1 MEVSERG
8 LTVLL
13 VAALDRRVLPAL
25 TLVPMLSGADA
36 LALHIAVDREA
47 SWRLGRDWMEL
58 GVTWLPLHIEEPT
71 SPDVVQSV
79 YDFMAREVGVR
90 PWVTV
95 VIPELDLGRWWQPLV
110 HRATGRSV
118 AWALHDLPRV
128 TTVVVPVR
136 VDLNAG
142 AVLPKVAAGEG

>member
-1 MEVSERG
+1 MNDRG
-8 LTVLL
+8 LTVVL

-25 TLVPMLSGADA
+25 SLVPMLAGADA
-36 LALHIAVDREA
+36 LALHIAVDAVA
-47 SWRLGRDWMEL
+47 SCQLGRDWMDL
-58 GVTWLPLHIEEPT
+58 GITWLPLHIEEPT
-71 SPDVVQSV
+71 SPDLVSSV
-79 YDFMAREVGVR
+79 YDFVAHEVSRR

-95 VIPELDLGRWWQPLV
+95 VIPEMDLGRWWQPLV

-136 VDLNAG
+136 VDLGAG
-142 AVLPKVAAGEG
+142 AAGSAVAAGER

>member
-1 MEVSERG
+1 MSERG

-36 LALHIAVDREA
+36 LALHIAVDRVA
-47 SWRLGRDWMEL
+47 SWQLGRDWMEL

-71 SPDVVQSV
+71 SPGVVESV
-79 YDFMAREVGVR
+79 HDFVAREVSVR

-95 VIPELDLGRWWQPLV
+95 VVPEMDLGRWWQPLV

-128 TTVVVPVR
+128 TTVVVPAR
-136 VDLNAG
+136 IDLNA
-142 AVLPKVAAGEG
+142 AVVLPRVAAGDG